1 MPVTF
6 VKPRDL
12 MVFQSGNEIVLR
24 KGFVHINEVVIDK
37 AGSSKL
43 FLKDFSKLVALR
55 QLEVSESDESYRDFL
70 QLLKLNLIGIKSNS
84 APLIVTQIDLPEW
97 FKDKYPVLQ
106 LGELLTTEEE
116 RLIREDKSPQ
126 AIKTIQE
133 KTQKAL
139 EGHRRVYFI
148 DEFKHFTSLR
158 AINKLLFDL
167 DKEFAVGFLDNENI
181 YLTGIRPKY
190 TGCYM
195 CLEQHILSKFA
206 GRIEDYYDEEMKETD
221 YESLAFLLALIDQD
235 AGNVSKFAMSELTGN
250 VIHMYT
256 PTFEYSFGLNMKSSS
271 CPVCCKIN
279 NLKFK
284 EQNIRASVILKS
296 YGEHS
301 D

>member
-1 MPVTF
+1 MPATF
-6 VKPRDL
+6 VKPKDL
-12 MVFQSGNEIVLR
+12 MVFQSGNEIILR

-43 FLKDFSKLVALR
+43 FLKNFSKLIASH
-55 QLEVSESDESYRDFL
+55 QLLLSESDESYPDFL
-70 QLLKLNLIGIKSNS
+70 QLLKLNLIGIESSSK
-84 APLIVTQIDLPEW
+84 PLIVTQIDLPAW
-97 FKDKYPVLQ
+97 FKDKYQILPLR
-106 LGELLTTEEE
+106 ELLTAQEEK
-116 RLIREDKSPQ
+116 LVREDKSPH
-126 AIKTIQE
+126 ALKTLQE
-133 KTQKAL
+133 KTKKAL
-139 EGHRRVYFI
+139 GGCGRIYVV

-167 DKEFAVGFLDNENI
+167 DKEFVVGFLDNENI

-195 CLEQHILSKFA
+195 CLEQHILSKFSGYAEEYCDSAA
-206 GRIEDYYDEEMKETD
+206 GDENGG
-221 YESLAFLLALIDQD
+221 SLAFLLALIDQD
-235 AGNVSKFAMSELTGN
+235 AGNVSKFSMSELTGN

-256 PTFEYSFGLNMKSSS
+256 PSFEYSFGLNMKSSA

-284 EQNIRASVILKS
+284 EQNIRASAILKS